1 MRICVVLALVLATTN
16 VANGNLAV
24 PFPFGSPQAPQPVNV
39 PAFASSAQDA
49 SRVRSV
55 VQGGHIE

>member
-1 MRICVVLALVLATTN
+1 VLALVLATTN

-49 SRVRSV
+49 SRVRTV
-55 VQGGHIE
+55 WYRGAT

>member
-1 MRICVVLALVLATTN
+1 VLALVLATTN